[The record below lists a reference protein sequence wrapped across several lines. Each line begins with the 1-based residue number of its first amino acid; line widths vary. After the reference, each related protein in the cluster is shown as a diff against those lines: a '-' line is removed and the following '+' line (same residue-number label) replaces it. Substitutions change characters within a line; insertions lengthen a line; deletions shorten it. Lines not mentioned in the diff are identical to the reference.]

1 VQALARL
8 SLATHALESIR
19 WAILQGAPLR
29 ALLSTMGLL
38 VAMGVLAIPV
48 GVWIFSQAER
58 YAKRKGVLKRSG

>member
-1 VQALARL
+1 
-8 SLATHALESIR
+8 
-19 WAILQGAPLR
+19 
-29 ALLSTMGLL
+29 MGLL